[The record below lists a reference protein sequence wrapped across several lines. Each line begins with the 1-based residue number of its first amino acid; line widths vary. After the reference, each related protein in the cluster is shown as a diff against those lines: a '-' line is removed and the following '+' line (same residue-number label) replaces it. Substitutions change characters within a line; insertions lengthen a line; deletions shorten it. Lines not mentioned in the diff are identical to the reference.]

1 MEVTTKFFKD
11 TNKQVQL
18 LKYLQQELTRTPS
31 NSTGTVKDLILK
43 AEQSGTIKQLIEY
56 LPGLIIWLELS
67 KFDRKTD
74 TNPSVRTVHEA
85 VKSKWGRLQPL
96 IFKYAVAFLLNETYD
111 IVTDAHVKKFFK
123 ANNVSAQGTNRG
135 IVLKDGQIYAIEQYE
150 TRGTNPNKGI
160 HLFNVTNRLENVNPA
175 PGTIFKLKPDI
186 KSKDL
191 PVIPAPAIPAA
202 MDAGDGGGVRNAT
215 PSPRQSSVQFLRVT
229 PPSNSSSLSSLSPEG
244 KEMMRRI
251 IDNGYTYEEL
261 FGEAASS
268 AAAASAAA
276 AAPPAAAASTAA
288 AASPEETVFFEMPL
302 ALTESDALEMLD
314 IFKSP
319 TTPSSKSES
328 PLALTG
334 LRAFEVQQFFASP
347 KTPKGED
354 GTTEGEDG
362 TTGGEFKGDGTSDV
376 EGVGA
381 TPPPPR
387 KLWPGFSVRSRV
399 FLLHM

>member
-1 MEVTTKFFKD
+1 
-11 TNKQVQL
+11 
-18 LKYLQQELTRTPS
+18 
-31 NSTGTVKDLILK
+31 
-43 AEQSGTIKQLIEY
+43 
-56 LPGLIIWLELS
+56 
-67 KFDRKTD
+67 
-74 TNPSVRTVHEA
+74 
-85 VKSKWGRLQPL
+85 
-96 IFKYAVAFLLNETYD
+96 
-111 IVTDAHVKKFFK
+111 
-123 ANNVSAQGTNRG
+123 
-135 IVLKDGQIYAIEQYE
+135 
-150 TRGTNPNKGI
+150 
-160 HLFNVTNRLENVNPA
+160 
-175 PGTIFKLKPDI
+175 
-186 KSKDL
+186 
-191 PVIPAPAIPAA
+191 
-202 MDAGDGGGVRNAT
+202 
-215 PSPRQSSVQFLRVT
+215 
-229 PPSNSSSLSSLSPEG
+229 
-244 KEMMRRI
+244 MMRRI

-302 ALTESDALEMLD
+302 ALTESEALEMYD

-347 KTPKGED
+347 KTPKGEDGTTEGED